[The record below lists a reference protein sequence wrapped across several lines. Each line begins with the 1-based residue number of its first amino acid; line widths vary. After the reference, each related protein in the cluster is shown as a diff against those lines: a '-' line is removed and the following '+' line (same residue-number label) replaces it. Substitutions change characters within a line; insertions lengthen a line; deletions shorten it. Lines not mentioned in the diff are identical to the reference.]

1 MRQVRHLSVR
11 VPWHDRTWDGRVCD
25 SPVENSSCLAL
36 KFIAENRK
44 DDVEQGFAG
53 ESFDKLQPKHQPPCV
68 RVSASFLSRHEQAF
82 ESVMDYS
89 TSSKEHAHI
98 LPRTI
103 HVPAWGALVIPYRW
117 MLKESGF
124 KIAEELEL
132 DARRDRE
139 PKYPAWLKHTSWI
152 QDFSNQQALLAA
164 FAGPLAEEESL
175 ILFYSTRTPL
185 SENGRRVLLGAAL
198 LRKKHEL
205 SEYPY
210 DNTKDGRL
218 RATVWE
224 RAVQHSLRPK
234 GSVEG
239 FDGGFVMP
247 YHALIRELERRPE
260 LKPDDYVAFAPDDA
274 RIQFS
279 YGSEHVTHG
288 VAAATLLAARDALK
302 RTANVLEGPWERY
315 IGWIDERLGRLW
327 KLQGPAPGLGIV
339 LSALHPGFNGTL
351 FAMALNEELEENADP
366 WPVVDSILSGGR
378 QPPKRSPVVTSML
391 RRRWKQQV
399 MKKPLQFDFL
409 KLLARM
415 ELTKDQ
421 AVRSLAY
428 DSNEVLANPYRL
440 FESDRMQVESISFGV
455 VDRGLYPGNEVAT
468 AHPLPKACNP
478 DLLEYDNAHRLRAA
492 TVEILERSAED
503 GHTLLPIEIVTK
515 ASRDLSAVHEL
526 PLDMDMVDIC
536 RDDFEPVISVI
547 GDEKEMLVQL
557 DRYVDSGK
565 LIRSAVDDRISNVPE
580 SPKIDWRMLVD
591 RKFGLIGEGDA
602 DESRARTEKAIALER
617 LATSQMAV
625 LIGPAGTGK
634 TTVLQLLL
642 DEREVVGDRVR
653 LLAPTG
659 KARVRLDQ
667 ETEREGETQTVAQ
680 FLLGLNRYDSKT
692 GRYCA
697 NSSEAKT
704 EATTCVVDESSML
717 TEDMLAAI
725 VDSLPGSCRLILV
738 GDPYQL
744 PPIGAGCPFVDI
756 IEYLQRVKNGTGV
769 AELKT
774 PRRQESE
781 DDTAARCRSDVQLA
795 AIFSGR
801 KLPPGEDE
809 IAVNAVNG
817 SDDDTVKYRQWE
829 NPTELPDLIDSVL
842 AEDLEVEDEDL
853 VSAFE
858 ASLGAEYRNK
868 QYLDFRRGSASG
880 VESWQIL
887 SVNRN
892 GLGGSIFLNRGIKE
906 RLRSERLSQAV
917 DSNNVPH
924 YRDWMRFTKPRGPE
938 QIVYGDKVICVRNH
952 NRNPWVYNENANG
965 EREFLANGEIGIIIG
980 QKKWG
985 RSNPKFTHVEFAD
998 RSNRNFSFTPSDFS
1012 EDGEPYLELAYA
1024 LTVHKAQGSEFGS
1037 VILVLPSHSRMV
1049 SREMIYT
1056 ALTRQKR
1063 RIWILHQ
1070 GPFDRFLALRHY
1082 VFSNIASRFTN
1093 LLRTPAY
1100 EAVRLPADLPVGLS
1114 GSKRDFLEERLIH
1127 RTIRG
1132 EMVSSKNE
1140 LVIANILYDFE
1151 REGQLTYEVE
1161 PPLNFDGAGGRHS
1174 DFRIYAKGQN
1184 WFWEHCGMLDNV
1196 HYRNRWNSKKKLYAE
1211 NGFTVFSSEN
1221 TGGRLIVTKDGPE
1234 QGLDTKAIEELARA
1248 LFVS

>member
-1 MRQVRHLSVR
+1 MRHVRHFSVR
-11 VPWHDRTWDGRVCD
+11 VPWQDRPWDGRVCD
-25 SPVENSSCLAL
+25 SPLENSSCLAL

-44 DDVEQGFAG
+44 DDVEHGFAG
-53 ESFDKLQPKHQPPCV
+53 EPFDKLQPKHLPPCV
-68 RVSASFLSRHEQAF
+68 KVSASFLSPHEQAI

-89 TSSKEHAHI
+89 TWSKDHAHI

-103 HVPAWGALVIPYRW
+103 QVPAWGALVIPYRW

-124 KIAEELEL
+124 KIAEDLEL
-132 DARRDRE
+132 DARRDTE
-139 PKYPAWLKHTSWI
+139 PKDPAWLKQTSWI
-152 QDFSNQQALLAA
+152 QDYSNQQELLGA
-164 FAGPLAEEESL
+164 FAGPLTEEESL
-175 ILFYSTRTPL
+175 ILFYATRTPL

-210 DNTKDGRL
+210 KTTRDVRL

-234 GSVEG
+234 GRAEG

-247 YHALIRELERRPE
+247 YHKLITELEKRPE
-260 LKPDDYVAFAPDDA
+260 LKPDDYVAYAPDDA

-279 YGSEHVTHG
+279 YGSEHVTHV
-288 VAAATLLAARDALK
+288 VAAVTLLAARDALR
-302 RTANVLEGPWERY
+302 RTAEVLEGPWERY
-315 IGWIDERLGRLW
+315 IGWIDERLSRLW
-327 KLQGPAPGLGIV
+327 KLQGPAPGLGVV
-339 LSALHPGFNGTL
+339 LSALHRGFNGTL

-378 QPPKRSPVVTSML
+378 QPPQRSPVVTSML
-391 RRRWKQQV
+391 RRRWKQAST
-399 MKKPLQFDFL
+399 KPLQLDYL
-409 KLLARM
+409 RLLARM

-421 AVRSLAY
+421 AVRALAY
-428 DSNEVLANPYRL
+428 DPEVVLANPYRL
-440 FESDRMQVESISFGV
+440 FEMDRMQVESMSFGV
-455 VDRGLYPGNEVAT
+455 VDRGLYPGNEVTT

-478 DLLEYDNAHRLRAA
+478 DLQEYDNAHRLRAA

-503 GHTLLPIEIVTK
+503 GHTLLPIEIVTR

-526 PLDMDMVDIC
+526 PLDKDLVDIC

-547 GDEKEMLVQL
+547 GDEEEMMVQL
-557 DRYVDSGK
+557 DRYVDSGE
-565 LIRSAVDDRISNVPE
+565 LIRSAVDERMSNLPK
-580 SPKIDWRMLVD
+580 SPKIDWRRLVD
-591 RKFGLIGEGDA
+591 RKFGPIDEGDA
-602 DESRARTEKAIALER
+602 DEKRARTEKAIALQR
-617 LATSQMAV
+617 LATSRMAV
-625 LIGPAGTGK
+625 LLGPAGTGK
-634 TTVLQLLL
+634 TSVLQLLL

-692 GRYCA
+692 GRYFA

-704 EATTCVVDESSML
+704 AATACVVDESSML
-717 TEDMLAAI
+717 TEDMLAAL
-725 VDSLPGSCRLILV
+725 VDSLPVNCRLILV

-756 IEYLQRVKNGTGV
+756 IEYLQRVKKGTGV

-781 DDTAARCRSDVQLA
+781 DRTAALSRSDVQLA

-809 IAVNAVNG
+809 IAVNAING
-817 SDDDTVKYRQWE
+817 CDDDTVKYRQWD
-829 NPTELPDLIDSVL
+829 NPTDLSNLIDSVL
-842 AEDLEVEDEDL
+842 AEELEVEGKDL
-853 VSAFE
+853 ESAFE
-858 ASLGAEYRNK
+858 ASLGAENRNN
-868 QYLDFRRGSASG
+868 QYMDFGWGSSRS

-892 GLGGSIFLNRGIKE
+892 GSGGSIFLNRGIKE
-906 RLRSERLSQAV
+906 RLRSERLSKAV
-917 DSNNVPH
+917 ISNNVPH
-924 YRDWMRFTKPRGPE
+924 YRNWMRFTKPRGPE

-952 NRNPWVYNENANG
+952 DRKPWVYSDRANG
-965 EREFLANGEIGIIIG
+965 VSEFLANGEIGMVIG
-980 QKKWG
+980 QKQWG
-985 RSNPKFTHVEFAD
+985 TKNSIFTHVEFAD
-998 RSNRNFSFTPSDFS
+998 RSDRNFSFTRSDFT
-1012 EDGEPYLELAYA
+1012 EDREPYLELAYA
-1024 LTVHKAQGSEFGS
+1024 LTVHKAQGSEFDS
-1037 VILVLPSHSRMV
+1037 VILVLPSYSRMV

-1070 GPFDRFLALRHY
+1070 GRFDRFLSLRQY
-1082 VFSNIASRFTN
+1082 VFSDIASRFTN
-1093 LLRTPAY
+1093 LLRTPAFK
-1100 EAVRLPADLPVGLS
+1100 AVRLPADIPDGLS
-1114 GSKRDFLEERLIH
+1114 GSKREFLEERLIH

-1140 LVIANILYDFE
+1140 LVIANILYGFE
-1151 REGQLTYEVE
+1151 REGHLTYEVE
-1161 PPLNFDGAGGRHS
+1161 PPLPFDGTNGRRA
-1174 DFRIYAKGQN
+1174 DFRINAKGKN
-1184 WFWEHCGMLDNV
+1184 WFWEHCGMLDIV
-1196 HYRNRWNSKKKLYAE
+1196 HYRDRWERKKKVYAE
-1211 NGFTVFSSEN
+1211 NGYTLYSNEN
-1221 TGGRLIVTKDGPE
+1221 TRGRLIVTEDGPE
-1234 QGLDTKAIEELARA
+1234 QGLDAKAIEELARE